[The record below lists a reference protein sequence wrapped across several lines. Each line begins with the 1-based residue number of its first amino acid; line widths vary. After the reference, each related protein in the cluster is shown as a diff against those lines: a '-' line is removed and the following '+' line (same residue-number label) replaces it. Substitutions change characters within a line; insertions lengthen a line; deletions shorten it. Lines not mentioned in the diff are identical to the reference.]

1 MPQSIV
7 HLPILYLL
15 YTSNLTV
22 IAAFGDDTALLARDQ
37 DHKISIKTLQ
47 IAKNTTVSDR
57 QD

>member
-22 IAAFGDDTALLARDQ
+22 IAVIGDDTALLARDQ
-37 DHKISIKTLQ
+37 DHKISIKKLQ